1 MLKRRKLQLHHEVE
15 LLEEEVLE
23 AEVEEEVALLEEEE
37 QAVKVEFLEVQ
48 EVSSPSRGGR
58 RGGSTGG
65 RGASSK
71 GGTRRGS
78 RRSNR
83 GRRGRRGGRR
93 CDIRCKVNISLL
105 TNMNLLRDDL
115 ADVAYFVRELREAE
129 L

>member
-1 MLKRRKLQLHHEVE
+1 M
-15 LLEEEVLE
+15 
-23 AEVEEEVALLEEEE
+23 
-37 QAVKVEFLEVQ
+37 LEVQ
-48 EVSSPSRGGR
+48 EVVQ
-58 RGGSTGG
+58 
-65 RGASSK
+65 SK
-71 GGTRRGS
+71 EEAEQEEEQEVVQQEEVQAARAEQEEVARK
-78 RRSNR
+78 SNR